1 MRLTTCAL
9 AGCLLAACTTADDDD
24 LVQPPSGEPDP
35 DIWLW
40 EAEVLNFSDE
50 PVAGFEV
57 GIGEQRRWTD
67 SDGRAGFEV
76 LDEEP
81 RQLDFYGPSGRVVSY
96 PGCERERI
104 HWTSDVPTSS
114 ARGGE
119 EATVIVEL
127 QGYTGEGSVLG
138 SHMHRV
144 NAGYYALEDV
154 VLEPEQGEDEVW
166 RADLTVE
173 PGIEGMLALGVVSGR
188 LQGWGVA
195 QLATVADDGVYVVD
209 VTGDVVLGSY
219 GGIAPDEVE
228 TVRLSQAVATH
239 PSAGSMRI
247 PLLDQPIDDPA
258 SELVLGYAERPEY
271 VLRMEVTRND
281 ADERCGSHQ
290 QRRTIELSSRD
301 QPVLVP
307 ELEPLPV
314 LGPTGGSWLFRPEIT
329 WEGFE
334 GTDYGF
340 GSIFVFEPTGETQ
353 SWDVDLV
360 GVDCGVDT
368 AVWPEGFDTL
378 EPGASGFMWAYRSG
392 PLWSGTCSSS
402 IEWESF

>member
-9 AGCLLAACTTADDDD
+9 ASCLLAACTAADDDD

-35 DIWLW
+35 DTWLW
-40 EAEVLNFSDE
+40 EAEVLNYSDE

-96 PGCERERI
+96 PGCERERN
-104 HWTSDVPTSS
+104 HWTSEVPTSS

-119 EATVIVEL
+119 EATVVVEL
-127 QGYTGEGSVLG
+127 QGFSGEGSVLG
-138 SHMHRV
+138 SHLVRSD
-144 NAGYYALEDV
+144 AGYFALDDV
-154 VLEPEQGEDEVW
+154 SLEPEEGEDGVW
-166 RADLTVE
+166 RAELTVD
-173 PGIEGMLALGVVSGR
+173 PGIEGMLALGLYSER

-195 QLATVADDGVYVVD
+195 QLANVVDDSVYVVD
-209 VTGDVVLGSY
+209 LSGAVVDGTY
-219 GGIAPDEVE
+219 GGIAPAEVE
-228 TVRLSQAVATH
+228 TVELFQAVASH

-247 PLLDQPIDDPA
+247 PLFEQPIDEPNT
-258 SELVLGYAERPEY
+258 ERVLGFAERSEY
-271 VLRMEVTRND
+271 VLRMQVTRSD
-281 ADERCGSHQ
+281 TDERCGSHQ
-290 QRRTIELSSRD
+290 QWRTIELSSQD
-301 QPVLVP
+301 QPVFVP

-314 LGPTGGSWLFRPEIT
+314 AGPAGGSWLFRPELT

-334 GTDYGF
+334 GADYGSS
-340 GSIFVFEPTGETQ
+340 SIFTFGATGETQ
-353 SWDVDLV
+353 TWDVGL
-360 GVDCGVDT
+360 GGADCGVDT
-368 AVWPEGFDTL
+368 AVWPEGLDAL
-378 EPGASGFMWAYRSG
+378 EPGASGFVWAYRSG
-392 PLWSGTCSSS
+392 PLWSGTCSTS